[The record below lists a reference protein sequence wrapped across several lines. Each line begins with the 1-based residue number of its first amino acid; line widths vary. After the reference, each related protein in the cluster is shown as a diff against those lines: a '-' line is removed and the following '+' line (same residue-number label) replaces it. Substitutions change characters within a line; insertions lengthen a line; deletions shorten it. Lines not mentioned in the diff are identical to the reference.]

1 MGDSRR
7 AAQIISHKMKQII
20 DNQKRVIFFLL
31 SIIFAFSMSFVIT
44 NYEPE
49 LTVIQTYVVFILFL
63 AIALWVTEA
72 IPPFAVGLLIVG
84 LLIFLIGQ
92 EDSNYMGK
100 EGYIDVRQFVHTWSN
115 SVIWLMLGGFFLAEG
130 LRKTRLDYDL
140 FRISISMVDRKPK
153 NILLSLMLATAI
165 ASMIMSNTATTAMM
179 IASIIPF
186 INTLPKGNN
195 MAKALLIGIPAAASI
210 GGMGTIIGSPPNAI
224 AVDAINTLSE
234 IHHNIKPISFLD
246 WMIYGMPVALLLVF
260 IFWLILI
267 QIFKLKDIDLDLSFL
282 NQTILESKLDKFN
295 KKIVLFVLAIT
306 ILLWLTGSWHGIPS
320 AAISGIPIILLPMVS
335 IINGDDVRQLP
346 WDTLMLV
353 AGGLSLGLAIQLSGL
368 ADLFVSK
375 LDGIEFNAIVIMFI
389 FAFATVIFSNIMSN
403 TATAT
408 ILIPVATILPGV
420 GSLEMALVIGLSASC
435 ALFLPVSTP
444 PNAIA
449 YSTGKLQQ
457 SDFKYGGLSVG
468 ILGPVL
474 TILWLLAL
482 KLFHVI

>member
-7 AAQIISHKMKQII
+7 AAQIVGHKMRQII
-20 DNQKRVIFFLL
+20 DAQKRVIFFLL
-31 SIIFAFSMSFVIT
+31 SIIFASGLSFLIT
-44 NYEPE
+44 NYELN
-49 LTVIQTYVVFILFL
+49 LTTVQTYVVFILFL

-84 LLIFLIGQ
+84 LLIFLIGR
-92 EDSNYMGK
+92 EDTNVMGE
-100 EGYIDVRQFVHTWSN
+100 EGYIDVKQFVQTWSN

-140 FRISISMVDRKPK
+140 FKMSISVVDKKPK
-153 NILLSLMLATAI
+153 NILFALMLATGI

-179 IASIIPF
+179 IASIMPF
-186 INTLPKGNN
+186 INTLPKGNS

-234 IHHNIKPISFLD
+234 IHHNIKPITFLD
-246 WMIYGMPVALLLVF
+246 WMIYGIPTSLVLIV
-260 IFWLILI
+260 IFWLVLT
-267 QIFKLKDIDLDLSFL
+267 QIFKLKNIELDLSFL
-282 NQTILESKLDKFN
+282 NQSNLESKLDKFN
-295 KKIVLFVLAIT
+295 KKFVLIVLGIT
-306 ILLWLTGSWHGIPS
+306 ILLWLTSSWHGIP
-320 AAISGIPIILLPMVS
+320 AAAVSGIPIILLPMVS
-335 IINGDDVRQLP
+335 IITGEDVRKLP

-375 LDGIEFNAIVIMFI
+375 LDGIEFNPIIIMLI
-389 FAFATVIFSNIMSN
+389 FAFATVLFSNIMSN

-449 YSTGKLQQ
+449 YSTGKLEQ
-457 SDFKYGGLSVG
+457 SDFKYGGISIG
-468 ILGPVL
+468 FLGPIL
-474 TILWLLAL
+474 TILWLLGL
-482 KLFHVI
+482 KFMNII